1 VSQRIDYPGGE
12 RKADRMVQSLSQN
25 WWLLLLR
32 GVLAIL
38 FGVAAILWPGITL
51 LTLIVMFGVYAIVD
65 GLIAIWTGLSRTR
78 ESSRW
83 WAFLVEGLLSLGAG
97 IAALVWPGL
106 ATLVLIYLIAS
117 WAVFTGILEI
127 VAAIRLR
134 HEITNEWFLALGG
147 VLSIGLGILL
157 FLQPAAGSLAI
168 IWMIAG
174 YALVFGILLVILGV
188 RLRNWRAPDTTL
200 PLSSTR

>member
-1 VSQRIDYPGGE
+1 M
-12 RKADRMVQSLSQN
+12 ATSLSQN
-25 WWLLLLR
+25 WWLLVLR

-38 FGVAAILWPGITL
+38 FGVLAFIWPGITL

-65 GLIAIWTGLSRTR
+65 GLVAIWTGFSRTR

-83 WAFLVEGLLSLGAG
+83 WTFLLEGLLGLGAG

-106 ATLVLIYLIAS
+106 ATLVFIYLIAS

-127 VAAIRLR
+127 AAAVRLR
-134 HEITNEWFLALGG
+134 HEITNEWFLGLGG

-157 FLQPAAGSLAI
+157 FLQPAAGGLAI

-174 YALVFGILLVILGV
+174 YAIVFGVLLVILGF
-188 RLRNWRAPDTTL
+188 RLRNWRAPDTNT
-200 PLSSTR
+200 PLTSTR

>member
-1 VSQRIDYPGGE
+1 
-12 RKADRMVQSLSQN
+12 MVETLSRN
-25 WWLLLLR
+25 WWLVVLR

-38 FGVAAILWPGITL
+38 FGLSAFVWPGITW
-51 LTLIVMFGVYAIVD
+51 LTLIIIFGVYAIVD
-65 GLIAIWTGLSRTR
+65 GLIAIWTGFSRTK
-78 ESSRW
+78 ESPRW
-83 WAFLVEGLLSLGAG
+83 WTFLVEGLISLGAG
-97 IAALVWPGL
+97 IVALIWPGL
-106 ATLVLIYLIAS
+106 ATLVLIYIIAS

-174 YALVFGILLVILGV
+174 YALIFGILLVILGI
-188 RLRNWRAPDTTL
+188 RLRNWKAPD
-200 PLSSTR
+200 STVPITSMR

>member
-1 VSQRIDYPGGE
+1 
-12 RKADRMVQSLSQN
+12 MVRSLSQN
-25 WWLLLLR
+25 WWLVVLR

-38 FGVAAILWPGITL
+38 FGVSAFIWPGITW
-51 LTLIVMFGVYAIVD
+51 LTLIFLFGLYAIAD
-65 GLIAIWTGLSRTR
+65 GLIAIWTGFSRTR
-78 ESSRW
+78 ESPRW
-83 WAFLVEGLLSLGAG
+83 WTFLLEGLLSIGAG
-97 IAALVWPGL
+97 VVALIWPDL
-106 ATLVLIYLIAS
+106 TTLVLIYMIAF
-117 WAVFTGILEI
+117 WAVFTGVLEI

-174 YALVFGILLVILGV
+174 YALLFGILLVILGI
-188 RLRNWRAPDTTL
+188 RLRTWKEPDTTV
-200 PLSSTR
+200 PLTSAR

>member
-1 VSQRIDYPGGE
+1 
-12 RKADRMVQSLSQN
+12 MVRTLSQN
-25 WWLLLLR
+25 WWLVVLR

-38 FGVAAILWPGITL
+38 FGIAAFLWPGITL
-51 LTLIVMFGVYAIVD
+51 LTLIVMFGVYAIFD

-78 ESSRW
+78 ETPRW
-83 WAFLVEGLLSLGAG
+83 WMFLLEGLLSIGAG

-106 ATLVLIYLIAS
+106 ATLVLVYVIAT

-174 YALVFGILLVILGV
+174 YALVFGILLVILGI
-188 RLRNWRAPDTTL
+188 RLRNWKVPDTTM
-200 PLSSTR
+200 PLSSPR